1 MAVLVDGSSMYV
13 SMVDDPGSPSGPSTG
28 GIYEYALPPEL
39 QLK

>member
-1 MAVLVDGSSMYV
+1 MAVLVHGRSMYV
-13 SMVDDPGSPSGPSTG
+13 GMVDDRDSPSTG